1 MSGQPRKE
9 PQQGTDGQ
17 RKAGGLHLPG
27 AGILK
32 GMAVTARN
40 MIGSYFQDDRLATVE
55 YPEHRLPLPENSRN
69 FPFLVYDG
77 DDPEEGLRCTSC
89 KICEKE
95 CPPQV
100 IRIVQARDEH
110 GKPRKHPEIFEID
123 INACMS
129 CQICVEVC
137 PFESIKMDSAYEYS
151 ATEHFKTFVL
161 DKSRLA
167 KPNSYYHKIR
177 PTEAA
182 AVDAALEAERKR
194 KEEAA
199 RKKAEAA
206 RQNVGKAGGEQ
217 VAGE

>member
-1 MSGQPRKE
+1 MSEQPVNEATTAAAPARRF
-9 PQQGTDGQ
+9 Q
-17 RKAGGLHLPG
+17 LPG

-40 MIGSYFQDDRLATVE
+40 LFGSYVEAERLATVE
-55 YPEHRLPLPENSRN
+55 YPEVRLPLPENSRN

-77 DDPEEGLRCTSC
+77 DDPIAGLRCTSC

-100 IRIVQARDEH
+100 IHIIQARDEN
-110 GKPRKHPEIFEID
+110 GKPRKHPEVFEID

-137 PFESIKMDSAYEYS
+137 PFESIKMDSAYEY
-151 ATEHFKTFVL
+151 AAEEHFESFILHKHQL
-161 DKSRLA
+161 S
-167 KPNSYYHKIR
+167 KPNSYYHKIK

-182 AVDAALEAERKR
+182 AVDASLEAERLR

-199 RKKAEAA
+199 RKKAEKNEV
-206 RQNVGKAGGEQ
+206 RGEK
-217 VAGE
+217 